1 MDDKRFDRPVKV
13 RLAEGAKALSV
24 SSAPQAS
31 GLLASTDWPAERTA
45 LHRVEFETAEKVL
58 EGSRSTVDG
67 RAHFEEAAREAG
79 VLVDP
84 ELEARQRMCFESG
97 VKIRP
102 YGKSSG
108 RDVKSVDG
116 ACEVL
121 VDWPHAKRGPNYQSA
136 REVVQAALDGKATP
150 DQAREAFAVL
160 AADAGTLVGRSPA

>member
-1 MDDKRFDRPVKV
+1 M
-13 RLAEGAKALSV
+13 LSV
-24 SSAPQAS
+24 SSAHQAS
-31 GLLASTDWPAERTA
+31 GLLAGTDWPAERTA
-45 LHRVEFETAEKVL
+45 LHRVAFETAEKVL

-67 RAHFEEAAREAG
+67 RASFEEAAREAG

-84 ELEARQRMCFESG
+84 ELEVRQRMYFESG

-102 YGKSSG
+102 YGKSSV

-121 VDWPHAKRGPNYQSA
+121 VDWPHAKRGPDYQSA

-160 AADAGTLVGRSPA
+160 AADAGILVGSSPA